1 MDFLEE
7 TASKIVNEIDDL
19 MVNLY
24 FSGTLEVEKIYNEK
38 MASLEYIIDNPDIF
52 GKNSKDQKRLLS
64 NMKESLEKLERER
77 YSKITDHMNNLWK
90 FSLLNIT
97 TQKNPAF
104 TVFNPF
110 FAKKII
116 DIGNSNM
123 ELQCIFYDSS

>member
-7 TASKIVNEIDDL
+7 TASKTVNEIDDL
-19 MVNLY
+19 MINLY
-24 FSGTLEVEKIYNEK
+24 FSGTTEVEKIYNEK

-52 GKNSKDQKRLLS
+52 GKNSTDQKRLIS
-64 NMKESLEKLERER
+64 NMRESLDNLERER
-77 YSKITDHMNNLWK
+77 YSKIADHMNNLWK

-110 FAKKII
+110 FVKKIL
-116 DIGNSNM
+116 DIGNSNA
-123 ELQCIFYDSS
+123 ELQFLFS